1 VKEKREKRL
10 YGMLIALLL
19 FALLLT
25 AVLWDRG
32 RFSVPPTS
40 GWDGEP
46 SPVLTPV
53 PTVTPL
59 PQTANY
65 PREMRYNEA
74 TAALRDEIVRRF
86 VSDGVEGMAAIRET
100 LADYQRLD
108 RGMAALWAQI
118 LDYWAALNTDLHLY
132 YDELPDGLPT
142 DDRLCLVVLGYALE
156 SNGGMAEELVQRCT
170 VALAGAEKYP
180 NAYVLVTGGPTA
192 FMSGNTEAGCM
203 AAWLAAHGVAKERL
217 IIEDQALTTAQ
228 NAFYGAKLLSRFPQ
242 VDSLA
247 IITSDYHIA
256 VGSLMFEAEALAEE
270 YERGEK
276 PFSVVANAACAY
288 PTKAGTQG
296 ISVQST
302 FLRSLMNPTAR
313 YQ

>member
-1 VKEKREKRL
+1 MKEKREKRL

-32 RFSVPPTS
+32 RFSVPPAS

-46 SPVLTPV
+46 SPV

-59 PQTANY
+59 PQTAGY

-108 RGMAALWAQI
+108 RGMAELWARI
-118 LDYWAALNTDLHLY
+118 MDDWAVLNTDLHLY

-142 DDRLCLVVLGYALE
+142 DDSLCLVVLGYALE
-156 SNGGMAEELVQRCT
+156 SDGGMAEELVRRCET
-170 VALAGAEKYP
+170 ALDGAKKYP
-180 NAYVLVTGGPTA
+180 NAFVLVTGGPTA

-203 AAWLAAHGVAKERL
+203 AAWLAAHGVAEERL
-217 IIEDQALTTAQ
+217 LIEDQALTTAQ
-228 NAFYGAKLLSRFPQ
+228 NALYGAKLLSRCPQ

-247 IITSDYHIA
+247 VITSDYHVA

-270 YERGEK
+270 YESGKK

-288 PTKAGTQG
+288 PGKAGTQG
-296 ISVQST
+296 VSVQAA
-302 FLRSLMNPTAR
+302 FLRSLMNPAAR
-313 YQ
+313 YR

>member
-1 VKEKREKRL
+1 MKEKKEKRL

-25 AVLWDRG
+25 AVLWLPH
-32 RFSVPPTS
+32 VKKAQ
-40 GWDGEP
+40 E
-46 SPVLTPV
+46 TPV
-53 PTVTPL
+53 ASAVPRPTVTPL

-65 PREMRYNEA
+65 PREMRYNETTA
-74 TAALRDEIVRRF
+74 TLRDKIIRDF
-86 VSDGVEGMAAIRET
+86 VSDGVEGMDDIREI
-100 LADYQRLD
+100 LADYERLD
-108 RGMAALWAQI
+108 RGMAELWTRI
-118 LDYWAALNTDLHLY
+118 MDEWAALNTDLHLY

-156 SNGGMAEELVQRCT
+156 SDGGMAEELVQRCT

-192 FMSGNTEAGCM
+192 FLSDSTEAGCM
-203 AAWLAAHGVAKERL
+203 AAWLIAHGVAEERL
-217 IIEDQALTTAQ
+217 IVEDQALTTAQ
-228 NAFYGAKLLSRFPQ
+228 NALYGAKLLRRFPQ

-276 PFSVVANAACAY
+276 PFSVVANAACSY

-296 ISVQST
+296 ISVQSA